1 MTLERQ
7 TQTRRLFDEA
17 RAAGPAEH
25 RRLIDEIIVINLPVA
40 RSIAGRYRGRSVAV
54 EDLEQVAY
62 LALVRAANKFEPAKA
77 EDFLS
82 YAVPT
87 IRGEIRRY
95 FRDHGW
101 MVRPPRRVQEVQ
113 SLIQGVDPVSADGRG
128 TTAHDLAGRLG
139 LPLKDV
145 SDALQAQGCFRPT
158 SLDAPTM
165 ASGEPLADL
174 LVDDEVDELEA
185 AEARALIR
193 TLVTELKPRDR
204 LILYLRFFEGRT
216 QQEIGDELGVT
227 QMQVSRL
234 LSRILADLRVRAGAS
249 TTAA

>member
-7 TQTRRLFDEA
+7 TQTRRLFEEA
-17 RAAGPAEH
+17 RSAGPEER
-25 RRLIDEIIVINLPVA
+25 RRLIDEVILINLPVA
-40 RSIAGRYRGRSVAV
+40 RSIAGRYRGRSVAI

-62 LALVRAANKFEPAKA
+62 LALVRAAAKFEPSRS

-87 IRGEIRRY
+87 IRGEIRRH

-113 SLIQGVDPVSADGRG
+113 ALIQSVDPVSVEGGG
-128 TTAHDLAGRLG
+128 TTAQDLAARLG
-139 LPLKDV
+139 LPQKDV

-158 SLDAPTM
+158 SLDAPAS

-174 LVDDEVDELEA
+174 LVDDEVDDLEA

-193 TLVTELKPRDR
+193 ALVTELKPRDR
-204 LILYLRFFEGRT
+204 LVLYLRFFEGRT

-234 LSRILADLRVRAGAS
+234 LSRILADLRARVSEGTS
-249 TTAA
+249 AA